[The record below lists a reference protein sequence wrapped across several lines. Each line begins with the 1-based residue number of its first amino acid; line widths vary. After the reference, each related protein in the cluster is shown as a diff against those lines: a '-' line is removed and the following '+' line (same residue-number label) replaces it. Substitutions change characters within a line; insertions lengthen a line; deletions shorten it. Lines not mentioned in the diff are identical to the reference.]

1 MKTRV
6 EFSKM
11 PVMETVKADDI
22 VKDLIEGNQ
31 RFVEGNPRNHS
42 VSEETRHDL
51 FQGQHP
57 VVTVLTCSDSRVSP
71 EIIFDEGL
79 GRLFVIRNAGNSVN
93 QDVLA
98 AMEFSCGALG
108 TPVLVIMGHQNCG
121 ALVAAIAG
129 GEHPKNLAAML
140 ETLGP
145 VESGTTIEKL
155 VPEHVSRMAH
165 RVTEESPLL
174 KDLVE
179 GGRLRIVEA
188 VYYMDSGRVE
198 WLNS

>member
-1 MKTRV
+1 
-6 EFSKM
+6 
-11 PVMETVKADDI
+11 METVKADDI